1 MRDELK
7 YPRAFALMPV
17 PIEMAY
23 NEAEFKVYDCVY
35 CYVVSPCYIVRR
47 CTDYMQDEYG
57 IENDGFEVVFPR
69 KYLGEQFEFNKRT
82 IPGKKLDIVP
92 ELYPSVSY
100 INRRKKYKNTIF
112 LDYNQLTEDYE
123 EAIKM
128 RDKENEKLVMKH
140 IINHDCLCIDRS
152 CVDDDAYKDA
162 INDKA
167 AEKIAIYNEEVNKYQ
182 EELNK
187 LEPKEQVNKTGLIV
201 KKYIIRKGN

>member
-1 MRDELK
+1 MRDELM

-128 RDKENEKLVMKH
+128 RDKENEKLVLSH
-140 IINHDCLCIDRS
+140 ISEHNYLCTCRN
-152 CVDDDAYKDA
+152 CVDDDAYKDV
-162 INDKA
+162 INENA
-167 AEKIAIYNEEVNKYQ
+167 TEKIAIYNEEVNKYQ

-201 KKYIIRKGN
+201 KKYIIRK